1 MAAFTASLLATPGVA
16 LASAA
21 TLSSSSVRGAGFV
34 SVASAGPKAPISRS
48 RAISCAIVENEATG
62 DASPVSR
69 RAAALTLLAGVA
81 SVGALSGASP
91 ALAAYGEAANI
102 FGSQKV
108 DSGFTNYSGE
118 GFSVSLPAKWN
129 PSKEVEYPGQVIRY
143 EDNFDPLSNLSVSI
157 LPSEKK
163 SITDYG
169 SPESFLK
176 ATSYL
181 LGKQSYKGQTKSE
194 GGFDPNYVSTASIF
208 KAEVVEV
215 KGKPYYYLA
224 VLTRTGDGT
233 EGGRHQYIVSTVTG
247 GKLYILKAQAG
258 DKRWFKGTNKFVEG
272 AASSFTVA

>member
-1 MAAFTASLLATPGVA
+1 MAAFTASLIAAPGVA

-34 SVASAGPKAPISRS
+34 SVASAGSKAPISRS
-48 RAISCAIVENEATG
+48 RTISCAIVENESTG
-62 DASPVSR
+62 DASSVSR
-69 RAAALTLLAGVA
+69 RSALSLLAGVA
-81 SVGALSGASP
+81 SVGALSVASP

-102 FGSQKV
+102 FGSPKV
-108 DSGFTNYSGE
+108 DSGFTTYSGE

-129 PSKEVEYPGQVIRY
+129 PSKEVEFPGQVIRY
-143 EDNFDPLSNLSVSI
+143 EDNFDALSNLSVSI

-163 SITDYG
+163 SIKDYG

-176 ATSYL
+176 AVSYL
-181 LGKQSYKGQTKSE
+181 LGKQSYKGKSRSE
-194 GGFDPNYVSTASIF
+194 GGFDPDLVSTASIF
-208 KAEVVEV
+208 KAEESDV

-233 EGGRHQYIVSTVTG
+233 EGGRHQYIVATVTS

-258 DKRWFKGTNKFVEG
+258 DKRWFKGTSKFIEG

>member
-1 MAAFTASLLATPGVA
+1 MATFTSSLIAATPVA

-21 TLSSSSVRGAGFV
+21 SLSSSSVRGAGFV

-48 RAISCAIVENEATG
+48 RAAISCGIVENE
-62 DASPVSR
+62 DAPVSR
-69 RAAALTLLAGVA
+69 RSALSLLAGAV

-102 FGSQKV
+102 FGSPKP
-108 DSGFTNYSGE
+108 DTGFKTYAGE
-118 GFSVSLPAKWN
+118 GFSLSLPAKWN
-129 PSKEVEYPGQVIRY
+129 PSKEVEFPGQVIRY
-143 EDNFDPLSNLSVSI
+143 EDNFDQLSNLSVSI

-176 ATSYL
+176 SVSYL
-181 LGKQSYKGQTKSE
+181 LGKQSYKGETLSE
-194 GGFDPNYVSTASIF
+194 GGFDPNAVATASIF
-208 KAEVVEV
+208 KAEVAPVN
-215 KGKPYYYLA
+215 GKPYYYLA

-233 EGGRHQYIVSTVTG
+233 EGGRHQYIVATIDA
-247 GKLYILKAQAG
+247 GKLFIFKAQAG
-258 DKRWFKGTNKFVEG
+258 DKRWFKGTQKFVEG